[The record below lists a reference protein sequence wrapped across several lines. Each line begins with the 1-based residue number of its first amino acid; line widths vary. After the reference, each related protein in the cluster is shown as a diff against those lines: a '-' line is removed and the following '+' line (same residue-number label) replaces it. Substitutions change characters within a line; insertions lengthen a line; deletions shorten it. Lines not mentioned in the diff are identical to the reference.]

1 MRPARDRARERR
13 CEARQTYFDPGRSR
27 GWPAAEW
34 QPVTPAPRAW
44 GGCLMGTPF
53 SDFTHYAHDFA
64 DRLLCGLPL
73 AGTTIRESYDGHG
86 RRVICPG
93 CARAA
98 EQER

>member
-13 CEARQTYFDPGRSR
+13 CEARQTHFDTGRSR
-27 GWPAAEW
+27 GHA
-34 QPVTPAPRAW
+34 VTESPAPPVPAW
-44 GGCLMGTPF
+44 RGCLLRTRFG
-53 SDFTHYAHDFA
+53 DFIHYAHDFA
-64 DRLLCGLPL
+64 SVLLCGLPL
-73 AGTTIRESYDGHG
+73 DGTEIRESYDGHG

>member
-13 CEARQTYFDPGRSR
+13 CEARQVYFDPGRSR
-27 GWPAAEW
+27 GWAVTEP
-34 QPVTPAPRAW
+34 PVKQTVPSWR
-44 GGCLMGTPF
+44 GCLLRSRSG
-53 SDFTHYAHDFA
+53 DFIHYAHDFA

-73 AGTTIRESYDGHG
+73 AGTDIRESYSGHG

-98 EQER
+98 EQEG